1 MTAISDR
8 SGARLLR
15 SWRAA
20 AGAGLL
26 RSWRAAAGAG
36 LLLVLSNGP
45 VLRFA
50 TGVLDR
56 PGHWNDRAV
65 WPFFA
70 GAAAASAVLAWATWR
85 PGRSPA
91 GQAAQALPPEHGE
104 QAASSAPRARLSRPA
119 LIAIAW
125 YSAAAVASSLW
136 SVYASATLWRSVV
149 YLGLIL
155 LAVVLAG
162 LTDDELSTAL
172 VLLASVAVAGSLAV
186 IVLQHDV
193 GTDRHGNW
201 IGMYTNRN
209 SLAPLAAFGVIA
221 GLRWLLP
228 RSTPLPRHGLR
239 RDGSATGTTRS
250 GRPAGTTGPAGA
262 AGFTPTSRRRVW
274 GAVLV
279 AASLATLIGAGSRTA
294 WLALAAAL
302 AVASALGVAA
312 AGVARVRRCGP
323 WRTRATVFGGGLVA
337 VGICGAV
344 AVAAWNVPTLSQ
356 RRAIWSLVW
365 DRVLERPWGGYGFFA
380 FWEVPELV
388 QEHVLLQRGS
398 AHNSLVE
405 TALGLGVLGAAPFV
419 MLVVLAAIN
428 AGRGLWLR
436 PSADTGM
443 WAALTVFVLLEN
455 VTESFVLWFSHIWV
469 LLLVASLRRTAPAI
483 GAGPSPT
490 AAAVPVTNG
499 NRMSETLPRRRPA

>member
-1 MTAISDR
+1 MLGLTAIFGGSR
-8 SGARLLR
+8 ARLLR
-15 SWRAA
+15 SWQAA
-20 AGAGLL
+20 T
-26 RSWRAAAGAG
+26 GAG

-45 VLRFA
+45 VLRFS
-50 TGVLDR
+50 TGVLNR
-56 PGHWNDRAV
+56 PGHWNDWAV

-85 PGRSPA
+85 PGGSAVGPA
-91 GQAAQALPPEHGE
+91 GRGLPSAHEDPAGRAAR
-104 QAASSAPRARLSRPA
+104 RARLSRPA
-119 LIAIAW
+119 LVAIAW

-228 RSTPLPRHGLR
+228 KSAHLFRPGLR

-250 GRPAGTTGPAGA
+250 GRPAGTTGPAGV
-262 AGFTPTSRRRVW
+262 AGATPASWRRVW
-274 GAVLV
+274 GAVLL
-279 AASLATLIGAGSRTA
+279 AASLATLMGAGSRTA

-302 AVASALGVAA
+302 ALASALGTAA
-312 AGVARVRRCGP
+312 ACAARVRRWGP
-323 WRTRATVFGGGLVA
+323 WRIWATVFGGALVA
-337 VGICGAV
+337 VGVCVAV
-344 AVAAWNVPTLSQ
+344 AAAAWNVPTLSQ
-356 RRAIWSLVW
+356 RRAIWSLTW

-405 TALGLGVLGAAPFV
+405 TALGLGILGSAPFV

-483 GAGPSPT
+483 RAWPSRAT
-490 AAAVPVTNG
+490 AAVPATRFMDV
-499 NRMSETLPRRRPA
+499 

>member
-1 MTAISDR
+1 MTAISDGC
-8 SGARLLR
+8 GAR
-15 SWRAA
+15 
-20 AGAGLL
+20 LL

-50 TGVLDR
+50 TGVLNR
-56 PGHWNDRAV
+56 PGHWNDWAV

-85 PGRSPA
+85 PGRSAA
-91 GQAAQALPPEHGE
+91 GQAARALASERGV

-119 LIAIAW
+119 LIAIGW

-155 LAVVLAG
+155 LAVALARF
-162 LTDDELSTAL
+162 TDPELSTAL

-193 GTDRHGNW
+193 GVDRDGNW

-228 RSTPLPRHGLR
+228 RPTPLPRHGLR
-239 RDGSATGTTRS
+239 RDESVTGTTGS
-250 GRPAGTTGPAGA
+250 GRAAGTSGPAGA
-262 AGFTPTSRRRVW
+262 AGATLALWRRVW

-312 AGVARVRRCGP
+312 AGAVRVRRWGP

-337 VGICGAV
+337 AGIGVAV

-356 RRAIWSLVW
+356 RRAIWSLAW

-405 TALGLGVLGAAPFV
+405 TALGMGILGAAPFV

-436 PSADTGM
+436 PSADTAM

-455 VTESFVLWFSHIWV
+455 VSESFVLWFSHIWV

-483 GAGPSPT
+483 GAWPSRAT
-490 AAAVPVTNG
+490 AAVPATRSMDV
-499 NRMSETLPRRRPA
+499 